1 VHIRER
7 EEPGGIFTDAFI
19 QAESSVGVK
28 LVLANLA
35 EEISVGPG
43 PLLQVMPPV
52 EGHQVK
58 IIQPPQWLQCSQ
70 DKWWVAVWGEQFN
83 SAGVDVS

>member
-28 LVLANLA
+28 LVLANL
-35 EEISVGPG
+35 PKRY
-43 PLLQVMPPV
+43 LLDLVHCCRSCLLWKV
-52 EGHQVK
+52 
-58 IIQPPQWLQCSQ
+58 IR
-70 DKWWVAVWGEQFN
+70 
-83 SAGVDVS
+83 